1 MEYQKMNKTELRN
14 ILSNDPRICPDG
26 KFPVSLLGNPEE
38 HFKLKKNV
46 KENGV
51 LSFPLNGSPAMESGF
66 NTCANSTAICRELC
80 LHFSGITF
88 QFKNKDSARRKR
100 TRAYFLNRPIFSKLL
115 KLEIDSAF
123 NRAESLGLDV
133 GFRPNTTTD
142 LIYESVRFDC
152 GESVPEYILN
162 RGGYIYDYTK
172 YTNRHIKK
180 NFPAGYHL
188 TFSYSGDNWSDCIE
202 AHKQGLNVAIP
213 FSSEG
218 KKIFKPAFFLMD
230 GKPVKV
236 IDGDKTDFRPSDE
249 KGVIVGLDYK
259 YNKQLKTTRSEQ
271 LKYAIQN
278 QFCID
283 VENDLRVVA

>member
-1 MEYQKMNKTELRN
+1 
-14 ILSNDPRICPDG
+14 
-26 KFPVSLLGNPEE
+26 
-38 HFKLKKNV
+38 
-46 KENGV
+46 
-51 LSFPLNGSPAMESGF
+51 
-66 NTCANSTAICRELC
+66 
-80 LHFSGITF
+80 
-88 QFKNKDSARRKR
+88 
-100 TRAYFLNRPIFSKLL
+100 
-115 KLEIDSAF
+115 
-123 NRAESLGLDV
+123 V

-142 LIYESVRFDC
+142 LIWESARFEN

-162 RGGYIYDYTK
+162 RNGYIYDYTK
-172 YTNRHIKK
+172 YTNRHTKK
-180 NFPAGYHL
+180 NFPSGYHL

-213 FSSEG
+213 FSSDS

-230 GKPVKV
+230 NKPVKV

-259 YNKQLKTTRSEQ
+259 YNKQLFKPAFFLMDGKLKTTTRSEQ

-283 VENDLRVVA
+283 VKNDLRVVA